1 MRDILVIDIGKELS
15 TLYSKY
21 VRVNSKTNL
30 LIFVGIMAGAA
41 IRQKLKKM
49 DEQILASVDL
59 NNLYDLN
66 KRIAALEE
74 EISTLKESKKRTT
87 VKKE

>member
-1 MRDILVIDIGKELS
+1 
-15 TLYSKY
+15 
-21 VRVNSKTNL
+21 
-30 LIFVGIMAGAA
+30 MAGAA

-59 NNLYDLN
+59 N
-66 KRIAALEE
+66 KRIATLEE
-74 EISTLKESKKRTT
+74 EISALKDSKKRTT